1 MAMEWEGPFMDI
13 DPLTLSA
20 IVQAQLED
28 SQELACGHKGKQR
41 EGTVTDSQVAM
52 QMYLEDLQNCNA
64 FLEDRKLA
72 QSISLAV
79 QQDGDL
85 LHREFQREQQIARD
99 REIAESIARGA
110 RVRDDGSTHESAGSS
125 KAREPTIPD
134 PWEDAELLAKAAAIY
149 MDCSNDSPFSAPP
162 PPPALTPDYESDE
175 GTIAESS
182 AWAAA
187 RKYNDT
193 PKKGN
198 CIACGDE
205 KDFFEVAR
213 VPCKHEYCRPCL
225 EDLFSLSMKD
235 ETLFPP
241 RCDGQEIP
249 LRSVR
254 LFLPSQLA
262 KEFDAKYN
270 ELSTKNRTYCHDRA
284 CETFI
289 PAQSIE
295 NDIAACPRCRKTTC
309 TMCKMPSHSGDCPED
324 EALQQ
329 LLETTE
335 QQQWQRCPTCK
346 AIVELNTGCNH
357 ITCRCGANFCY
368 VCAAPWRT
376 CGCPQWE
383 EQRLLERATQIV
395 DRNPNRRLFRPPRIE
410 HDQPQARHRSRPRSV
425 VTPVAHPTT
434 TRREPSPASEWE
446 SDFSDHSEWQHD
458 WWQDDDETLIPQT
471 DQNMQGEED
480 SATLDAATFH
490 IQDILPSQTPTSAET
505 ARDHRIADAIEI
517 LRENHACSHD
527 KWRWVRG
534 PHQCEECQHVLRQYI
549 FECRQCH
556 LQACNRCRRNRL

>member
-28 SQELACGHKGKQR
+28 SQELASGHKGKQR

-72 QSISLAV
+72 QSISIAV

-99 REIAESIARGA
+99 REIAESVARGA
-110 RVRDDGSTHESAGSS
+110 RMRDDGSIDNLAGSS
-125 KAREPTIPD
+125 KTQKPDIPD
-134 PWEDAELLAKAAAIY
+134 PWEDPELLAKAAAIY
-149 MDCSNDSPFSAPP
+149 MDCSNDYFSP

-187 RKYNDT
+187 RKCDDT

-213 VPCKHEYCRPCL
+213 VPCNHEYCRPCL
-225 EDLFSLSMKD
+225 ENLFSLSMKD

-254 LFLPSQLA
+254 FFLPSQLA
-262 KEFDAKYN
+262 KDFDTKYT

-289 PAQSIE
+289 PAQSID
-295 NDIAACPRCRKTTC
+295 NDIATCPSCRKTTC

-346 AIVELNTGCNH
+346 AVVELNTGCNH

-410 HDQPQARHRSRPRSV
+410 HDQPEPRHRSPSRSRSV
-425 VTPVAHPTT
+425 VNRPTT
-434 TRREPSPASEWE
+434 TRRQPSPASEWE

-458 WWQDDDETLIPQT
+458 WWRDDDLPQPDETMA
-471 DQNMQGEED
+471 DEEED
-480 SATLDAATFH
+480 NHSIPDPAPLH
-490 IQDILPSQTPTSAET
+490 PHPPTPET
-505 ARDHRIADAIEI
+505 ARDDRIANAIEF
-517 LRENHACSHD
+517 LRVNHACRHD
-527 KWRWVRG
+527 KWQWVRG
-534 PHQCEECQHVLRQYI
+534 PHQCEECRHVLRQYI